1 MAHRCAERRLTITYH
16 IRSDSKGLNHLF
28 DNDICACTGKRQ
40 GTYNRAFQFV
50 TVGKLD
56 VEKITCEK
64 CKGKVSEFVF
74 RELTK
79 AMGEANAAHKSQ
91 RRKRSNRR

>member
-1 MAHRCAERRLTITYH
+1 MTYH
-16 IRSDSKGLNHLF
+16 IRSDGKLNHLF

-40 GTYNRAFQFV
+40 SIYNSAFQFV

-64 CKGKVSEFVF
+64 CKDKVAGFVF
-74 RELTK
+74 RELNK
-79 AMGEANAAHKSQ
+79 ALGEANAKNKLKG
-91 RRKRSNRR
+91 RRR